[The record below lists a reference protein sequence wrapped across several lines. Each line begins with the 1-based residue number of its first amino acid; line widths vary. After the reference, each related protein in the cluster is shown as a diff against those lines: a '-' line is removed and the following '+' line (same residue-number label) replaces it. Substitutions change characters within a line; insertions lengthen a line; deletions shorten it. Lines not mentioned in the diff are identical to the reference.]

1 MSSLEA
7 EKAHGDTLNG
17 VVEVE
22 ERHRVM
28 VHDFTKITRDL
39 QSRLD
44 EKEAKAADIY
54 ETFRAFK
61 AQIALQ
67 VCGDDIGGVVAEVV
81 EGSPSSSMCNS
92 EHNDLEVPLTL
103 G

>member
-7 EKAHGDTLNG
+7 EKAYGDTLNG
-17 VVEVE
+17 IVEVE
-22 ERHRVM
+22 EKHRVM

-61 AQIALQ
+61 TQIALQ
-67 VCGDDIGGVVAEVV
+67 VRVIMGLAKVEV
-81 EGSPSSSMCNS
+81 EGSEGGVRMC
-92 EHNDLEVPLTL
+92 LF
-103 G
+103 